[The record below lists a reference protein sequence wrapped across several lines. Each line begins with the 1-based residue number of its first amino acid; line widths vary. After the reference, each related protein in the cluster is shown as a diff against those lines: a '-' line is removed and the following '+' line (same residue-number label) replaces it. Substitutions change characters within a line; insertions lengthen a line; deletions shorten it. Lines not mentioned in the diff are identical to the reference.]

1 MNLSEISAIEIFA
14 LIMFFIGF
22 YGLITS
28 KNAIKSIVFVSI
40 LEMSVIIFWVGLGFR
55 VGMVPPV
62 QSFLHEHMADNMA
75 YIADPLPQA
84 LMITAIIIGMSV
96 TAANIIMLITLVRK
110 VKSTDWDT
118 LKEKSTEV

>member
-1 MNLSEISAIEIFA
+1 MMPSINVSPIEVFA

-28 KNAIKSIVFVSI
+28 GNVIKSIVFVSI
-40 LEMSVIIFWVGLGFR
+40 LEMAVIIFWVGLGFR
-55 VGMVPPV
+55 LGMVPPV
-62 QSFLHEHMADNMA
+62 GDFLLSADMS

-96 TAANIIMLITLVRK
+96 TAANIVMLITLVRK
-110 VKSTDWDT
+110 VKSTDWDV
-118 LKEKSTEV
+118 LKAKSTQ

>member
-1 MNLSEISAIEIFA
+1 MLSMNLSPIEIFA

-28 KNAIKSIVFVSI
+28 NNVIKSIVFVSI
-40 LEMSVIIFWVGLGFR
+40 LEMAVIIFWVSLGFR
-55 VGMVPPV
+55 VGIVPPV
-62 QSFLHEHMADNMA
+62 GDFLLTTPDIA

-96 TAANIIMLITLVRK
+96 TAANIVMLITLVRK
-110 VKSTDWDT
+110 VKSTDWDV
-118 LKEKSTEV
+118 LKSKSTQ

>member
-1 MNLSEISAIEIFA
+1 MNLSEISIIEIFA

-22 YGLITS
+22 YGLIVS
-28 KNAIKSIVFVSI
+28 KNVIKSIVFISI

-62 QSFLHEHMADNMA
+62 QHFLHENMAEHMA

-96 TAANIIMLITLVRK
+96 TAANIVMLITLVRK

-118 LKEKSTEV
+118 LKKKSSM

>member
-22 YGLITS
+22 YGLLIS

-40 LEMSVIIFWVGLGFR
+40 LEMAVIIFWVGLGFR

-62 QSFLHEHMADNMA
+62 RHFLYGEMA

-96 TAANIIMLITLVRK
+96 TAANIVMLITLVRK

-118 LKEKSTEV
+118 LKANSTE

>member
-1 MNLSEISAIEIFA
+1 MNLANISAIEIFA

-22 YGLITS
+22 YGIITS
-28 KNAIKSIVFVSI
+28 KNVIKSIVFVSI
-40 LEMSVIIFWVGLGFR
+40 LEMAVIIFWVGLGFR

-62 QSFLHEHMADNMA
+62 RHFLETDMA

-96 TAANIIMLITLVRK
+96 TAANIVMLITLVRK

-118 LKEKSTEV
+118 IKEKSAEE

>member
-1 MNLSEISAIEIFA
+1 MNLSDISAIEIFA

-22 YGLITS
+22 YGIITS
-28 KNAIKSIVFVSI
+28 KNVIKSIVFISI
-40 LEMSVIIFWVGLGFR
+40 LEMAVIIFWVGIGFR

-62 QSFLHEHMADNMA
+62 RHFLFEEMV

-96 TAANIIMLITLVRK
+96 TAANIVMLITLVRK

-118 LKEKSTEV
+118 LKAKSTEE

>member
-1 MNLSEISAIEIFA
+1 MNLSPIEIFA

-28 KNAIKSIVFVSI
+28 NNVIKSIVFVSI
-40 LEMSVIIFWVGLGFR
+40 LEMAVIIFWVSLGFR
-55 VGMVPPV
+55 VGIVPPV
-62 QSFLHEHMADNMA
+62 GDFLLTTPDIA

-96 TAANIIMLITLVRK
+96 TAANIVMLITLVRK
-110 VKSTDWDT
+110 VKSTD
-118 LKEKSTEV
+118 